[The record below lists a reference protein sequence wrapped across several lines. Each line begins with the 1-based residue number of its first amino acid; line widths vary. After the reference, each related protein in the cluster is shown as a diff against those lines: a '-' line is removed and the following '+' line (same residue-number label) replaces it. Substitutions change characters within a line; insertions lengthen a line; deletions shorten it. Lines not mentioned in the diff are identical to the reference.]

1 VGSTIVI
8 GEGRVAGR
16 APVAMRVTS
25 HLARQDVELPAGEVH
40 VLDLP
45 PGVPA
50 RVELASRETGLLGLR
65 SRRVA
70 VEVTG
75 GLGGLL
81 VDTRDVPLRL
91 PDRAERRR
99 AQLETWEQ
107 PVWREDR

>member
-1 VGSTIVI
+1 
-8 GEGRVAGR
+8 
-16 APVAMRVTS
+16 M
-25 HLARQDVELPAGEVH
+25 ELPSGDVH
-40 VLDLP
+40 LMDLP

-50 RVELASRETGLLGLR
+50 QVELASRESGLLGLR
-65 SRRVA
+65 SRRVV

-99 AQLETWEQ
+99 SQLEAWEQ
-107 PVWREDR
+107 PVWGDER